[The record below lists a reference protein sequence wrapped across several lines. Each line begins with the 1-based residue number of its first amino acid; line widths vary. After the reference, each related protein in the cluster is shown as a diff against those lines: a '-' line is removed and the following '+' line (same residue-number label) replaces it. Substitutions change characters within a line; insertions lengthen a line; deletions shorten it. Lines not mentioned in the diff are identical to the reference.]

1 MKVRVLPCP
10 GVSHAL
16 CAHDKVTTALSS
28 LLSAVSR
35 SALRLRL
42 AVWPDWGTMGHSP
55 SPTHWDGN
63 AMLPPWAREIRQWG
77 NMRHQS
83 AAESGV
89 KQLRRT
95 GSCPPAA
102 VCPWVKVKAAG
113 RDTEAAAAGAGCH
126 TAVLCLA
133 GGGEAACCLLPPSE
147 KLTTR
152 LPIFPHPYA
161 FQSLLQSITSQC
173 RPQLLPGCRL

>member
-16 CAHDKVTTALSS
+16 CAHDKVTTAL
-28 LLSAVSR
+28 
-35 SALRLRL
+35 
-42 AVWPDWGTMGHSP
+42 P
-55 SPTHWDGN
+55 SPTYGDGN
-63 AMLPPWAREIRQWG
+63 AMLAREIRQWG

-102 VCPWVKVKAAG
+102 ACPWVKVKAAG
-113 RDTEAAAAGAGCH
+113 RDTEAAAAGAGCY
-126 TAVLCLA
+126 TAALCLA
-133 GGGEAACCLLPPSE
+133 NRYSADISIWGVSPSHVNGTEHLHSPPVWGLDKSMNTAFTMCQDQAAEVVPPYQGSAKISRSVATNRLL
-147 KLTTR
+147 T
-152 LPIFPHPYA
+152 I
-161 FQSLLQSITSQC
+161 
-173 RPQLLPGCRL
+173 

>member
-16 CAHDKVTTALSS
+16 CAHDKVTTAL
-28 LLSAVSR
+28 
-35 SALRLRL
+35 
-42 AVWPDWGTMGHSP
+42 P
-55 SPTHWDGN
+55 SPTYGDGN
-63 AMLPPWAREIRQWG
+63 AMLAREIRQWG

-102 VCPWVKVKAAG
+102 ACPWVKVKAAG
-113 RDTEAAAAGAGCH
+113 RDTEAAAAGAGCY
-126 TAVLCLA
+126 TAVQCLSNRYSADISICRVGVAADFHSLPTA
-133 GGGEAACCLLPPSE
+133 GTSTA
-147 KLTTR
+147 
-152 LPIFPHPYA
+152 IFRHVNYVLNWKVVPK
-161 FQSLLQSITSQC
+161 FLFFVK
-173 RPQLLPGCRL
+173 